1 MVITRD
7 YSRLHASSIRTKTS
21 LVQSQQFLMNEN
33 NSTTPPVNIT
43 NNIFSIPTN
52 L

>member
-7 YSRLHASSIRTKTS
+7 YTRLKTLATRTTTR
-21 LVQSQQFLMNEN
+21 LIQNQPWIPNEN
-33 NSTTPPVNIT
+33 HSMNLTK
-43 NNIFSIPTN
+43 NIFSIPIN

>member
-7 YSRLHASSIRTKTS
+7 YTRLRTLGTRTTTQMIQNQPWI
-21 LVQSQQFLMNEN
+21 LNEN
-33 NSTTPPVNIT
+33 HLTTSANLT